1 MSDDLERRL
10 PDVPAAFPRPD
21 AEITDETRR
30 RALALR
36 RPRRHRRRLGL
47 TAAAVVCAA
56 ASVGFTAGYWLRPAS
71 GDAATSISIAARPGE
86 SIAYVGGFPHYA
98 SSWHAPGRHG
108 PQIA

>member
-30 RALALR
+30 RVLALR

-86 SIAYVGGFPHYA
+86 SIAYVGGVTLYRAIVNGQAHQ
-98 SSWHAPGRHG
+98 G
-108 PQIA
+108 PD